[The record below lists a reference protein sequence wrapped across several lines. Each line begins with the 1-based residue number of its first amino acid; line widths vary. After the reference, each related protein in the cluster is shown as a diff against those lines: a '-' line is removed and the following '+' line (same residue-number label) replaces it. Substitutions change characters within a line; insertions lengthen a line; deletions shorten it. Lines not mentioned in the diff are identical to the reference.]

1 MTYELWDTSV
11 GTMILLGSDKQEMA
25 GLIRSL
31 ILQHGH
37 RQVSDLSMSV
47 DDPDG
52 NQLQLL
58 TGNKLSAWVDE
69 VLNRSDGTRDR
80 VAS

>member
-1 MTYELWDTSV
+1 
-11 GTMILLGSDKQEMA
+11 MA